1 MMICKKKWCTVTQ
14 SLFISAGV
22 MWAANTALAQ
32 QTQAIQPIGDSVQS
46 VGGSNGPNAS
56 VNSVNSLSRSASPP
70 PLPSP
75 VDTSPTPDDI
85 QQARDKAFDTMTTN
99 ALPMSTEQ
107 IRKLRGL
114 FAQSQRAA
122 SAYPVAPPKAI
133 ISSQNVSLEP
143 GATPPIIRLGQGF
156 VTSVLFVDSTGAA
169 WPIASYDIGNP
180 SAYNIQWDKTS
191 NILMMQSIT
200 QFTMGNLAIQ
210 LKGLSTPIMIT
221 IVPGQPVVDY
231 RLEMRVQGLG
241 PNAKPDVGNGLPDAA
256 NGSLINLLDG
266 IPPEKAKQLSI
277 PNSNSQAW
285 QVGKDKIYLRT
296 RLTLLSPAWV
306 SKMTSADGMHAYEIP
321 KTSSLLVSNQGQI
334 YNLQIEGF

>member
-14 SLFISAGV
+14 SLLISASV
-22 MWAANTALAQ
+22 VLAANAALAQ

-46 VGGSNGPNAS
+46 VGGSNASSAS
-56 VNSVNSLSRSASPP
+56 VNSVNSLSRSASPQ

-75 VDTSPTPDDI
+75 VDTNPTAEDI
-85 QQARDKAFDTMTTN
+85 QQARDKAFDTMTMN

-156 VTSVLFVDSTGAA
+156 VTSVLFVDSTGAS

-296 RLTLLSPAWV
+296 RLTLLSPAWI

>member
-1 MMICKKKWCTVTQ
+1 VWT
-14 SLFISAGV
+14 S
-22 MWAANTALAQ
+22 NTALAQ
-32 QTQAIQPIGDSVQS
+32 QAQAIQPIGDSVPS
-46 VGGSNGPNAS
+46 VNTANNAS
-56 VNSVNSLSRSASPP
+56 VNSTNSLSRSSAMSA
-70 PLPSP
+70 PLPAP
-75 VDTSPTPDDI
+75 VDTTPTADDI

-99 ALPMSTEQ
+99 ALPMTTEQ

-122 SAYPVAPPKAI
+122 AAYPVAPPKAI

-143 GATPPIIRLGQGF
+143 GATPPVIRLGQGF
-156 VTSVLFVDSTGAA
+156 VSSVLFVDSTGAP
-169 WPIASYDIGNP
+169 WPIVSYDIGNP
-180 SAYNIQWDKTS
+180 NAYNIQWDKTS

-241 PNAKPDVGNGLPDAA
+241 PNAKPDVGNSLPDAA
-256 NGSLINLLDG
+256 NGSLMNLLDG

-285 QVGKDKIYLRT
+285 QVGKDKIFLRT
-296 RLTLLSPAWV
+296 RLTLLSPAWI